1 MIRLSG
7 RMTPRVIASRSS
19 ATFLPE
25 KSIRDCAAWDA
36 ADAVPAAVSPA
47 LRAPFCAFC
56 WRARALPPAFAA
68 RLRAAALVPDDD
80 EDDARRLLLLLAL
93 PLDFVPLARAVD
105 FLAPEARL
113 PPPLDFEAL
122 PPRVL
127 LERPEPELELREVD
141 PPALRELDPPD
152 DLREVDDLLPEPPL
166 EDDDLPLLPLLDC
179 AMLSSSEAL
188 PATGRAGRTISCP
201 RRT

>member
-68 RLRAAALVPDDD
+68 RLPAAALVPDDD
-80 EDDARRLLLLLAL
+80 ARRLLLLVL
-93 PLDFVPLARAVD
+93 PLDFVPLPRAVD
-105 FLAPEARL
+105 FFAPEARL

-141 PPALRELDPPD
+141 PPELRELDPPD
-152 DLREVDDLLPEPPL
+152 DLREDDDLLPEPPL
-166 EDDDLPLLPLLDC
+166 DDDDDLPLLPPLDC